1 MRYFP
6 VLLVFSAASF
16 CSFTEDHALW
26 NRIDTLKTS
35 MEASGTIPDSEIQG
49 LFRQTLETAVS
60 SELGQQVE
68 DLRTDA
74 FQSGDF
80 TVADGYVLRAAPVIT
95 ILFAG
100 ESNNIGVNV
109 HYFLE
114 KSDPDGQAHTFFDLA
129 TDGFYFDRNSPRP
142 GTSELPVW
150 LERAGSSAQAVLK
163 EDLSET
169 YLRIWQGYRID
180 FSGYFGELAD
190 ETIAVL
196 RGDV

>member
-16 CSFTEDHALW
+16 CSFNEDQALW
-26 NRIDTLKTS
+26 NMIDTLKAS
-35 MEASGTIPDSEIQG
+35 MEVPGTISDTEIQG
-49 LFRQTLETAVS
+49 LFRQALETAVS
-60 SELGQQVE
+60 SELGQQME
-68 DLRTDA
+68 DLRADA

-80 TVADGYVLRAAPVIT
+80 TVADSYVLRAAPVIT
-95 ILFAG
+95 VLLAG

-114 KSDPDGQAHTFFDLA
+114 KSDPDGEAHTFFDLA
-129 TDGFYFDRNSPRP
+129 ADGFYFDRNSPRP

-150 LERAGSSAQAVLK
+150 LERAGSSAQAIVE
-163 EDLSET
+163 EDLSEI

-196 RGDV
+196 SGDV